1 MGGKTTLGN
10 GRETNL
16 ANIRKSVSLR
26 ALDLGKGDG
35 VLRGEEE
42 L

>member
-26 ALDLGKGDG
+26 SLDLGKGDG

>member
-16 ANIRKSVSLR
+16 ANVRESVSLR
-26 ALDLGKGDG
+26 AVDLGKGYG
-35 VLRGEEE
+35 VLKGEEE

>member
-16 ANIRKSVSLR
+16 ANVRKPLNLR
-26 ALDLGKGDG
+26 AVDLGKGDG

-42 L
+42 